1 MYLLSK
7 DDDQARVEK
16 LSEKEKKSY
25 KRKTITIRNSPNP
38 KFDQMFRVLFL
49 KKKICYFILYNMLP
63 FFKVY
68 SSL

>member
-7 DDDQARVEK
+7 DDDQVRVEK

-49 KKKICYFILYNMLP
+49 RKKNLLFHFILYVT
-63 FFKVY
+63 FFQ
-68 SSL
+68 SIF